1 MATYANQKTIT
12 INREEVNLRGDK
24 QYLTVYSEN
33 VAAASRVLS
42 NTSFKL
48 YIYLLSNQD
57 GYKKDFSSQHFSTLY
72 GVSYSSVS
80 RAIAELE
87 KEGFLVKGDNNKY
100 EFYERPQEKLKF
112 AVAPEKRK
120 FKMDDGSFVCLTY
133 SEFMELA
140 NSSDYSPEQI
150 TNIWNSGEVVNNE

>member
-24 QYLTVYSEN
+24 QYLAVYSEN

-57 GYKKDFSSQHFSTLY
+57 GYKKDFSSQHFATLY

-87 KEGFLVKGDNNKY
+87 KENFLIKGDNNKY
-100 EFYERPQEKLKF
+100 EFYERPQEKRKLATK
-112 AVAPEKRK
+112 PQKRK
-120 FKMDDGSFVCLTY
+120 FEMDDGSFVYLTY
-133 SEFMELA
+133 GEFSEGMNEEG
-140 NSSDYSPEQI
+140 YSPEEI
-150 TNIWNSGEVVNNE
+150 TNIWNSGEVVE

>member
-24 QYLTVYSEN
+24 QYLAVYSEN

-100 EFYERPQEKLKF
+100 EFYERPQEKRKF
-112 AVAPEKRK
+112 ATKPQKRK
-120 FKMDDGSFVCLTY
+120 FEMDDGSFVYLTY
-133 SEFMELA
+133 REFSEGMNEEG
-140 NSSDYSPEQI
+140 YSPEEI
-150 TNIWNSGEVVNNE
+150 TNIWNSGEVVE

>member
-12 INREEVNLRGDK
+12 INREEVNLRGDR
-24 QYLTVYSEN
+24 QYLAVYSEN

-100 EFYERPQEKLKF
+100 EFYERPQEKRKLITK
-112 AVAPEKRK
+112 PQKRK
-120 FKMDDGSFVCLTY
+120 FEMDDGSFVYLTY
-133 SEFMELA
+133 GEFSEGMNEEG
-140 NSSDYSPEQI
+140 YSPEEI
-150 TNIWNSGEVVNNE
+150 TNIWNSGEVVE

>member
-24 QYLTVYSEN
+24 QYLAVYSEN

-87 KEGFLVKGDNNKY
+87 KENFLIKGDNNKY
-100 EFYERPQEKLKF
+100 EFYERPQEKRKLVIK
-112 AVAPEKRK
+112 PQKRK
-120 FKMDDGSFVCLTY
+120 FEMDDGSFVYLTY
-133 SEFMELA
+133 GEFSEGMNEEG
-140 NSSDYSPEQI
+140 YSPEEI
-150 TNIWNSGEVVNNE
+150 TNIWNSGEVVE

>member
-24 QYLTVYSEN
+24 QYLAVYSEN

-57 GYKKDFSSQHFSTLY
+57 GYKKDFSSQHFATLY

-87 KEGFLVKGDNNKY
+87 RERFLVKSDNNKY
-100 EFYERPQEKLKF
+100 EFYELPQKELEF
-112 AVAPEKRK
+112 AIAQERRK
-120 FKMDDGSFVCLTY
+120 FKMTNGSFVCLTY
-133 SEFMELA
+133 EEFLEEA
-140 NSSDYSPEQI
+140 NNKKYPQEQI
-150 TNIWNSGEVVNNE
+150 AYIWNKGEVVE

>member
-24 QYLTVYSEN
+24 QYLAVYSEN

-100 EFYERPQEKLKF
+100 EFYERPQEKRKF
-112 AVAPEKRK
+112 ATKPQKRK
-120 FKMDDGSFVCLTY
+120 FEMDDGSFVYLTY
-133 SEFMELA
+133 KEFSEGMNEEG
-140 NSSDYSPEQI
+140 YSPEEI
-150 TNIWNSGEVVNNE
+150 TNIWNSGEVVE

>member
-12 INREEVNLRGDK
+12 INREEVNLRGDR
-24 QYLTVYSEN
+24 QYLAVYSEN

-100 EFYERPQEKLKF
+100 EFYERPQEKRKLATK
-112 AVAPEKRK
+112 PQKRK
-120 FKMDDGSFVCLTY
+120 FEMDDGSFVYLTY
-133 SEFMELA
+133 GEFSEGMNEEG
-140 NSSDYSPEQI
+140 YSPEEI
-150 TNIWNSGEVVNNE
+150 TNIWNSGEVVE

>member
-24 QYLTVYSEN
+24 QYLAVYSEN
-33 VAAASRVLS
+33 VAAAARVLS

-100 EFYERPQEKLKF
+100 EFYERPQEKRKLATK
-112 AVAPEKRK
+112 PQKRK
-120 FKMDDGSFVCLTY
+120 FEMDDGSFVYLTY
-133 SEFMELA
+133 GEFSEGMNEEG
-140 NSSDYSPEQI
+140 YSPEEI
-150 TNIWNSGEVVNNE
+150 TNIWNSGEVVE